1 MASKRHLCAGRFRG
15 RRTLFISDATQRR
28 RFRLALDRLS
38 TGGRQPLGLA
48 RTLALSPDC
57 LLLDE
62 PTSGLDE
69 TNRTQVE
76 VLIFNHLTKGGAA
89 LMVTHDLA
97 QARRLTTFSLRF
109 ENARNERVSQADRR
123 QPGRRRPRHCGQSTH
138 HRCGYLNMIGLKT

>member
-48 RTLALSPDC
+48 RALALSPDC

-76 VLIFNHLTKGGAA
+76 VLIFNHLTKGGGRADGHPRPRPSETPHDVLITFRKCTQRAGIPSRPSSAWTTSTSA
-89 LMVTHDLA
+89 LRPVYSSSM
-97 QARRLTTFSLRF
+97 
-109 ENARNERVSQADRR
+109 RVSQHDWA
-123 QPGRRRPRHCGQSTH
+123 
-138 HRCGYLNMIGLKT
+138 